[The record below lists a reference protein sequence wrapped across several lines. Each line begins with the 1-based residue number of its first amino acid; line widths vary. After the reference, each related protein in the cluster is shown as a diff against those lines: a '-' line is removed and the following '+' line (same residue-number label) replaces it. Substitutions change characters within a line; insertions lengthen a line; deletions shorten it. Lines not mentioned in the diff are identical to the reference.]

1 MTISAFCSVFRAAC
15 GFSGATDADIIADI
29 SAVPPADIE
38 ISAKCLRRAEA
49 DMSADTSANIN
60 ADMKTKI
67 PTSAEMEAD
76 KNADMNADI
85 STERPT
91 SADMNADMD
100 ADTSVLC
107 YSSKSAGGCR

>member
-1 MTISAFCSVFRAAC
+1 
-15 GFSGATDADIIADI
+15 
-29 SAVPPADIE
+29 
-38 ISAKCLRRAEA
+38 
-49 DMSADTSANIN
+49 MSADTSANIN

-85 STERPT
+85 TTERPT

-100 ADTSVLC
+100 ADVSFLC
-107 YSSKSAGGCR
+107 SSSKFADGRR